1 MAYNNIPISFKNLLD
16 EASRIL
22 GMQLPLYGSNF
33 VNRRYEAWVELQ
45 PTRMRFL
52 GLPTPYRDD
61 SEQVAARLA
70 VNYLKNTFEVEII
83 DYNFRE
89 LRETRMQA
97 ETLRNQVNQLRNQI
111 AQDMLDARLC
121 PNVPTFNSLLSAF
134 LRATG
139 SLMYIRIHGDIMF
152 CCELITTTGHA
163 AHAFLLSMP
172 AARLYGYG
180 THTPSTAADESV
192 ITAAPPA
199 YAKSTLRGVAK
210 KVYPFAAIVGQDE
223 MKLCFLLNMLDTKIG
238 GVTIMGDRGTGKSN
252 TVRSLVD
259 LLPEIKVV

>member
-1 MAYNNIPISFKNLLD
+1 MPDTKYAFGSPAYFYFGLAMAYNNIPISFKNLLD

-70 VNYLKNTFEVEII
+70 VNYLKYTFEVEII

-89 LRETRMQA
+89 LGETRVQV

-111 AQDMLDARLC
+111 AQ
-121 PNVPTFNSLLSAF
+121 TYKLLFSCF
-134 LRATG
+134 KD
-139 SLMYIRIHGDIMF
+139 IRIHGDIMF

-163 AHAFLLSMP
+163 AHAFLVSMP
-172 AARLYGYG
+172 AARLYGARSFIKVLQTGDIYMRLSLKAKPKDYKGYG

-192 ITAAPPA
+192 ITAAPHA

-210 KVYPFAAIVGQDE
+210 KVYPFA
-223 MKLCFLLNMLDTKIG
+223 
-238 GVTIMGDRGTGKSN
+238 
-252 TVRSLVD
+252 
-259 LLPEIKVV
+259 